1 MAKRSDFAGMDLLTA
16 FGEKESSKLEIQL
29 SDIVPN
35 PSQPRV
41 FGKEEVS
48 DLVESMKRLGLIE
61 PIVVRKFG
69 KSIRLLQ
76 EKDGIRPQ
84 KFLNGIRF
92 LPLKPRRPRTNVLR
106 WLSQKM
112 KKEKV

>member
-41 FGKEEVS
+41 FEK
-48 DLVESMKRLGLIE
+48 KKF
-61 PIVVRKFG
+61 PI
-69 KSIRLLQ
+69 LWNL
-76 EKDGIRPQ
+76 
-84 KFLNGIRF
+84 
-92 LPLKPRRPRTNVLR
+92 
-106 WLSQKM
+106 
-112 KKEKV
+112 